1 MIIGKN
7 SLNKI
12 PRINSKNQKAT
23 EFPKLAIQLNSRP
36 TAHRLLIHWIKKASH
51 KKCMDNMYRVRLK
64 SWGSPEPLVADH
76 SNVWHCSPLLISPSP
91 TVHYWLWLYW
101 CRMPILSRHNN
112 YGFLPA
118 SKINSHIYDCTYQQA
133 RLPLNCQ

>member
-36 TAHRLLIHWIKKASH
+36 TAHRLLIH
-51 KKCMDNMYRVRLK
+51 
-64 SWGSPEPLVADH
+64 
-76 SNVWHCSPLLISPSP
+76 
-91 TVHYWLWLYW
+91 
-101 CRMPILSRHNN
+101 
-112 YGFLPA
+112 
-118 SKINSHIYDCTYQQA
+118 
-133 RLPLNCQ
+133 